1 MTSTLD
7 RTPTASTPEPGS
19 TTEESRA
26 TPVTGIP
33 RMSAW
38 RARLTDL
45 AWLLPALVVGI
56 VVNAINLGGSP
67 QRIDDEGTYTA
78 QAWAIGNLGELTHY
92 TYWYDHPPLGWIQ
105 IAGYAGLTGA
115 WERYDVAVI
124 AAREG
129 MLVASAIAAI
139 LLWLLVRRIGFA
151 RPTATVAVALFLLS
165 PLAVQFHR
173 QVYLDNIA
181 TAWLLGAL
189 LLALSRH
196 KQLLGYVGAA
206 AAFGIAVLTKET
218 YLLALPLLAWFMW
231 RGADRT
237 TRRYTLSVA
246 TAVLALFGLSYVAF
260 ALVKGEVVPGSD
272 RVSLFEGLAFQLASR
287 EGSGSLFDPE
297 SLMSR
302 TVGMWWQLDSVL
314 ILAGLASA
322 VAALFVRRLRPW
334 AIMLLALTAF
344 MFRGGYLPVPYV
356 IMLLPF
362 AAITIAGIGQVAIE
376 RLRAG
381 SGRHRSLSRG
391 GGIALAGG
399 LLVALIAAGPL
410 WATQLRG
417 FLLAD
422 LDRPL
427 RDAQAWM
434 AENAAAD
441 SRILVDD
448 AMWVDLVDEG
458 FTRENVVWYYKADTD
473 SDVRALAPDGWR
485 DYDYVITTDSMR
497 TFPTEFPT
505 VREAI
510 DNSVEVASFGEGAQ
524 EVEVRYID
532 SDQSGLEQAS
542 DDGLYAARS
551 LAGQQLLTNPD
562 VGVPVEE
569 QDLLTSGV
577 VDSRILLTLAQ
588 LAAVGKV
595 DVADISQLGGDPSGV
610 HRQLVISSFG
620 GEDARGDAPGA
631 DAALRFY
638 ESLTGALAPLSTERG
653 DAGVVITFAPVE
665 PTNLLPRPAP

>member
-7 RTPTASTPEPGS
+7 RSPAVPVSTPADDGGNGD
-19 TTEESRA
+19 TADIR
-26 TPVTGIP
+26 PVSP
-33 RMSAW
+33 W

-45 AWLLPALVVGI
+45 AWLLPAVVVGLI
-56 VVNAINLGGSP
+56 VNLVNLAGSP

-105 IAGYAGLTGA
+105 IAGYAALTGA
-115 WERYDVAVI
+115 WDRYDVAVI
-124 AAREG
+124 AAREAV
-129 MLVASAIAAI
+129 MAATVVAAI
-139 LLWLLVRRIGFA
+139 LLWFVVRRIGFA
-151 RPTATVAVALFLLS
+151 RATASVAVVLFLLS

-181 TAWLLGAL
+181 TAWLLAAL
-189 LLALSRH
+189 LLGMSRN
-196 KQLLGYVGAA
+196 KQLLGYIGAA

-246 TAVLALFGLSYVAF
+246 SSVLALLGLTYVAF
-260 ALVKGEVVPGSD
+260 ALVKGEVMPGPG

-314 ILAGLASA
+314 IVAGLAAA

-334 AIMLLALTAF
+334 AVALLALTAF

-356 IMLLPF
+356 IMMLPF
-362 AAITIAGIGQVAIE
+362 AAIVIAGIGQVAVE
-376 RLRAG
+376 RLRSR
-381 SGRHRSLSRG
+381 SGRHQVLSRIG
-391 GGIALAGG
+391 GAGIAAS
-399 LLVALIAAGPL
+399 LVVAMVAAVPL
-410 WATQLRG
+410 WTTQLRG

-427 RDAQAWM
+427 RDAETWM
-434 AENAAAD
+434 VENASGDA
-441 SRILVDD
+441 RILVDD

-458 FTRENVVWYYKADTD
+458 FRRENVVWYYKADTD
-473 SDVRALAPDGWR
+473 SDVQALAPNGWR
-485 DYDYVITTDSMR
+485 DYDYVVTTDSMR

-510 DNSVEVASFGEGAQ
+510 DNSVVVASFGEGAQ
-524 EVEVRYID
+524 QVEIRYVD
-532 SDQSGLEQAS
+532 REQSGLAQAA

-569 QDLLTSGV
+569 QDLMTAGV
-577 VDSRILLTLAQ
+577 VDGRILLSLAQ
-588 LAAVGKV
+588 IAATGRI
-595 DVADISQLGGDPSGV
+595 DIADIAQLEGDPSGV
-610 HRQLVISSFG
+610 YRQLVISSFA
-620 GEDARGDAPGA
+620 GEDARGSAAGS
-631 DAALRFY
+631 DAALRFFT
-638 ESLTGALAPLSTERG
+638 SLTGSLAPLSVERS
-653 DAGVVITFAPVE
+653 DAGLVVTFSPVE
-665 PTNLLPRPAP
+665 PTELLPRPAA